1 MNLTWRNEPD
11 GYAVATLTTPGAVLA
26 MAETDAPGP
35 VQWNSRWIAE
45 GGHRASAVLAIDGQT
60 ARVLQGENAG
70 QGLLVVWA
78 IENGIASNELV
89 LMLLG
94 AGEGSAST
102 GNADT
107 GTGTDIGT
115 DNARDSGD
123 GSNSGDSGDGLSAN
137 ALTLLP
143 IQGQAR
149 LSLTAVGALH
159 SVKPLQAKAKL
170 RLIARHGTAQPPS
183 GLGMQMKIIA
193 DPYRPEVILDQS
205 LRVWF
210 NGHPGQ
216 CKVALKLDD
225 GAEFQP
231 AFVWQNPGVTQPA
244 ILKIDRAEIAGDGQ
258 SHLIK
263 VSVWQAVG
271 NRTSA
276 RATLSDYAKT
286 PTVRPATQP
295 EWCGATPIRQGE
307 TLYSTDGY
315 HSVMGH
321 ISDLTRIDWRHT
333 GAVQIMAKVPVANEK
348 TAGFHQSIVTLGYA
362 DHDETRFVAE
372 AVGLLIGWR
381 NGLLHEVLFGVAS
394 IHHGQFGPVTW
405 ANAPV
410 NIREILHRPAG
421 PPLTPDE
428 QAGTARVLRL
438 DWMKDEVGKTIFAE
452 NGWIYPGYPG
462 SSAADT
468 QRRDI
473 VNTTL
478 DKALRKI
485 KDLIRRGGRVMLDDL
500 GRFEARWN
508 ETRTVRS
515 VGFAPSPG
523 FIAGTR
529 AGYPLTDAQAKA
541 LP

>member
-1 MNLTWRNEPD
+1 MIGKSPLGITAL
-11 GYAVATLTTPGAVLA
+11 GLGGV
-26 MAETDAPGP
+26 DAIPNH
-35 VQWNSRWIAE
+35 WMM
-45 GGHRASAVLAIDGQT
+45 RASAHLHMT
-60 ARVLQGENAG
+60 A
-70 QGLLVVWA
+70 
-78 IENGIASNELV
+78 
-89 LMLLG
+89 
-94 AGEGSAST
+94 SA
-102 GNADT
+102 A
-107 GTGTDIGT
+107 
-115 DNARDSGD
+115 
-123 GSNSGDSGDGLSAN
+123 LSSVKVFTPVQA
-137 ALTLLP
+137 
-143 IQGQAR
+143 QAR
-149 LSLTAVGALH
+149 LRLIAHGLLR

-170 RLIARHGTAQPPS
+170 RLIARQGTVQPPS
-183 GLGMQMKIIA
+183 GLGMQMKIVT

-210 NGHPGQ
+210 NGQPGQ
-216 CKVALKLDD
+216 CKIALKLDD
-225 GAEFQP
+225 SAEFQP

-244 ILKIDRAEIAGDGQ
+244 ILKIDSAAIAGDGQ
-258 SHLIK
+258 NHLIK

-276 RATLSDYAKT
+276 RATLSNYAKT

-295 EWCGATPIRQGE
+295 AWCGATPIRQGE
-307 TLYSTDGY
+307 TLYSAPYTI
-315 HSVMGH
+315 SGH

-362 DHDETRFVAE
+362 DHDETTFVAE

-410 NIREILHRPAG
+410 HIREILHRPAG
-421 PPLTPDE
+421 QPLTPDE
-428 QAGTARVLRL
+428 QAGTARILNVAGLKN
-438 DWMKDEVGKTIFAE
+438 DIGQAIFAE
-452 NGWIYPGYPG
+452 NGWTYPGYPG

-468 QRRDI
+468 KRRDI

-478 DKALRKI
+478 DKLLRKI
-485 KDLIRRGGRVMLDDL
+485 KDLIRRGGRVILDDL

-515 VGFAPSPG
+515 VAFVPSPG

-541 LP
+541 WP

>member
-1 MNLTWRNEPD
+1 MIGKSPLGITAL
-11 GYAVATLTTPGAVLA
+11 GLGGV
-26 MAETDAPGP
+26 DAIPNH
-35 VQWNSRWIAE
+35 WMM
-45 GGHRASAVLAIDGQT
+45 RASAHLHMT
-60 ARVLQGENAG
+60 A
-70 QGLLVVWA
+70 
-78 IENGIASNELV
+78 
-89 LMLLG
+89 
-94 AGEGSAST
+94 SA
-102 GNADT
+102 A
-107 GTGTDIGT
+107 
-115 DNARDSGD
+115 
-123 GSNSGDSGDGLSAN
+123 LSSVKVFTPVQA
-137 ALTLLP
+137 
-143 IQGQAR
+143 QAR
-149 LSLTAVGALH
+149 LRLIAHGLLR

-170 RLIARHGTAQPPS
+170 RLIARQGTVQPPS
-183 GLGMQMKIIA
+183 GLGMQMKIVT

-210 NGHPGQ
+210 NGQPGQ
-216 CKVALKLDD
+216 CKIALKLDD
-225 GAEFQP
+225 SAEFQP

-244 ILKIDRAEIAGDGQ
+244 ILKIDSAAIAGDGQ
-258 SHLIK
+258 NHLIK

-276 RATLSDYAKT
+276 RATLSNYAKT

-295 EWCGATPIRQGE
+295 AWCGATPIRQGE
-307 TLYSTDGY
+307 TLYSAPY
-315 HSVMGH
+315 IISGH

-362 DHDETRFVAE
+362 DHDETTFVAE

-410 NIREILHRPAG
+410 HIREILHRPAG
-421 PPLTPDE
+421 QPLTPDE
-428 QAGTARVLRL
+428 QAGTARILNVAGLKN
-438 DWMKDEVGKTIFAE
+438 DIGQAIFAE
-452 NGWIYPGYPG
+452 NGWTYPGYPG

-468 QRRDI
+468 KRRDI

-478 DKALRKI
+478 DKLLRKI
-485 KDLIRRGGRVMLDDL
+485 KDLIRRGGRVILDDL

-541 LP
+541 WP

>member
-11 GYAVATLTTPGAVLA
+11 GYAVATLTTTGAVLA
-26 MAETDAPGP
+26 IAQTDAPGP
-35 VQWNSRWIAE
+35 VQWGSRWIAE
-45 GGHRASAVLAIDGQT
+45 GGHRESATLQIDGQT
-60 ARVLQGENAG
+60 ARVLQGEKAG

-78 IENGIASNELV
+78 SANGILSNELV

-94 AGEGSAST
+94 AGAGSAST

-107 GTGTDIGT
+107 DTDTGT
-115 DNARDSGD
+115 DNASDSDG
-123 GSNSGDSGDGLSAN
+123 GSNSGDSGDSGGSAN
-137 ALTLLP
+137 ALALLP

-149 LSLTAVGALH
+149 LSLTAVGNLH

-205 LRVWF
+205 LWVWF
-210 NGHPGQ
+210 NGQPSQ
-216 CKVALKLDD
+216 CRIALKMDD
-225 GAEFQP
+225 SVEFQP

-244 ILKIDRAEIAGDGQ
+244 ILKIDSAAIAGDGQ
-258 SHLIK
+258 SHRIK

-295 EWCGATPIRQGE
+295 AWCGATPIRQGE
-307 TLYSTDGY
+307 TLYSAPYTISGY
-315 HSVMGH
+315 

-348 TAGFHQSIVTLGYA
+348 AAGFHSSIVTLGYA
-362 DHDETRFVAE
+362 DHDETTFAAE

-438 DWMKDEVGKTIFAE
+438 DGMKDEIGQAIFAE
-452 NGWIYPGYPG
+452 QGWTYPGYPG

-468 QRRDI
+468 KRRDI
-473 VNTTL
+473 VNTTI

-485 KDLIRRGGRVMLDDL
+485 KDLIRRGGRVILDDL

-515 VGFAPSPG
+515 VGFVASPG
-523 FIAGTR
+523 FIAGAK

>member
-362 DHDETRFVAE
+362 DHDETTFVAE

-410 NIREILHRPAG
+410 HIREILHRPAG
-421 PPLTPDE
+421 QPLTPDE
-428 QAGTARVLRL
+428 QAGTARLL
-438 DWMKDEVGKTIFAE
+438 DGAGLKDEIGKAIFAE

-468 QRRDI
+468 KRRDI

-478 DKALRKI
+478 DKLLRKI
-485 KDLIRRGGRVMLDDL
+485 KDLTRRGGRVTLNDL

-523 FIAGTR
+523 FIEGTR